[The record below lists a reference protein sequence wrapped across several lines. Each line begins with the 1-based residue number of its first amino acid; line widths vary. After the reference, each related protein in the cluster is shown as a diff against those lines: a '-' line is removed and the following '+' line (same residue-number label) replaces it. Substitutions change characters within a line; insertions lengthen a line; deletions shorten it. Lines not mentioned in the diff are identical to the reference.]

1 MNIAQIVSVFQ
12 SAAFLVL
19 LLVLVL
25 KLWPSVRLDTFR
37 QEMFAVRDELF
48 DYAAAGKIS
57 FNDPAYRL
65 LRQSMNGF
73 IRYGHQL
80 TFFRLCLT
88 ITRWRIFDDKPD
100 LSWASKWEQALEHVG
115 DNSVIKDLRE
125 FHTRALSLV
134 IGRLVSG
141 SPVLLLSLIAAV
153 ATVLVGKGWH
163 NLKQLLHDAS
173 AAAVARVVD
182 PRLLEEEAAR
192 STA

>member
-1 MNIAQIVSVFQ
+1 
-12 SAAFLVL
+12 
-19 LLVLVL
+19 
-25 KLWPSVRLDTFR
+25 
-37 QEMFAVRDELF
+37 MFAVRDELF
-48 DYAAAGKIS
+48 DYAAAGQIG

-88 ITRWRIFDDKPD
+88 IMRWRIFDDKPE
-100 LSWASKWEQALEHVG
+100 LSWALKWEHALEHVG
-115 DNSVIKDLRE
+115 NDRVIKELRE

-141 SPVLLLSLIAAV
+141 SPVLLALLITAV
-153 ATVLVGKGWH
+153 ATILVGKGWH
-163 NLKQLLHDAS
+163 NLKQLLHE
-173 AAAVARVVD
+173 AAVSTVARIVD